1 MATQVTDY
9 FKADIER
16 YLEGAAAFDET
27 FAERYRRE
35 DKSLDECLDYIVT
48 QVQKSGRKG
57 FHDDEIYSLAIH
69 YYQEDNLEEITKG
82 VSGKCQV
89 VTNHTIELTEEEK
102 EEAKR
107 KALDEIT
114 QAEIRKI
121 QAKEKRDKER
131 AKAKAEEEK
140 KRAEQEGALFLF

>member
-82 VSGKCQV
+82 ASGKCQV
-89 VTNHTIELTEEEK
+89 VTNHTIELTEEEN

-121 QAKEKRDKER
+121 QAKEKRNQASRRNQTSRRRSRK
-131 AKAKAEEEK
+131 
-140 KRAEQEGALFLF
+140 